1 MQFGEPASSL
11 PSPEWVSELLLV
23 DGAPETAAHAEALR
37 RLCATVN
44 VTAHQHTALQFLRR
58 SNPTLVV
65 IAGNLTDGSSI
76 ALCKEAKSK
85 QRPPSVLVTPDR
97 PEDVPDSLAAGCD
110 GVLLKPF
117 SSSLLVNRVS
127 RLLRARAEDLRRR
140 SARSSGKAQHLPNE
154 AASCPLEPTARGRA
168 AIARTVRTVA
178 SRASTTRVT
187 AGRGTHAWNARRC
200 GWRSARIYSIA
211 AAMLER

>member
-140 SARSSGKAQHLPNE
+140 SARSSGKAQHL
-154 AASCPLEPTARGRA
+154 
-168 AIARTVRTVA
+168 
-178 SRASTTRVT
+178 
-187 AGRGTHAWNARRC
+187 
-200 GWRSARIYSIA
+200 
-211 AAMLER
+211 LERSGLLPTGTNCTWPSSHCPYCSHRGVTSFDYTSNRRAWYACLECKKVWLAKRQDL